1 MVTPPETRLV
11 AVDGGV
17 RIAVDQWPASRASQE
32 ADGPETGGRSDRSE
46 LPPAFLLVHG
56 LASNSQLWWG
66 SAARL
71 AEVGHACASV
81 DQRGHGR
88 SDKPDT
94 GYDLDTA
101 CADLLALV
109 ATLRSDVPGF
119 QGRIIVAGQS
129 WGANVALELGWREPE
144 VFSGVVCV
152 DGGTIDLQRRFPTW
166 EDCAAAL
173 APPRLAGTPLS
184 DMQAYGRRAHA
195 DWPES
200 GRQAMLANFEV
211 RPDGTVAPWLTFE
224 RHMQLLGA
232 LWGHRPSTRYPEMKT
247 PVLLVPADDGRS
259 DFTADKRS
267 AVEEAVGAIPRA
279 RAHWFSPADH
289 DIHAQH
295 PVALAEVLHS
305 ETTGGILA

>member
-1 MVTPPETRLV
+1 MVP
-11 AVDGGV
+11 VDGAV
-17 RIAVDQWPASRASQE
+17 RLAVDQWPAAGPAGGA
-32 ADGPETGGRSDRSE
+32 ADAPAP
-46 LPPAFLLVHG
+46 PPAFLLVHG

-66 SAARL
+66 SATRL
-71 AEVGHACASV
+71 AELGHACASV

-88 SDKPDT
+88 SDKPAT

-109 ATLRSDVPGF
+109 AALRSEVPGF
-119 QGRIIVAGQS
+119 QGRVIVAGQS

-152 DGGTIDLQRRFPTW
+152 DGGTIDLSRRFPTW

-173 APPRLAGTPLS
+173 APPRLIGTPLA
-184 DMQAYGRRAHA
+184 DMQAYAQGALA

-200 GRQAMLANFEV
+200 GRRAMLANFEV

-224 RHMQLLGA
+224 RHMLLLRA
-232 LWGHRPSTRYPEMKT
+232 LWDHHPSARYAEMKT

-259 DFTADKRS
+259 DFTADKRR
-267 AVEEAVGAIPRA
+267 AVDEAVGAIPRA
-279 RAHWFSPADH
+279 RAYWFSPAHH

-295 PVALAEVLHS
+295 PTALAEVLHA
-305 ETTGGILA
+305 ETTGGVLA